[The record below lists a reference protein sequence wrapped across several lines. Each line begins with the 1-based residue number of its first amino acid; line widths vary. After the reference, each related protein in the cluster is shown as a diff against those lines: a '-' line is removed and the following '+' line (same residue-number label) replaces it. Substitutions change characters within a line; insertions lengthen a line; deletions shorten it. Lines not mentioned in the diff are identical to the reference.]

1 VRGLRVW
8 LLLEYMVRS
17 VHNAWVAMNQN
28 VSTKQASLPQ
38 QELPGSK
45 LDIWAVL
52 LDGLIILSGRWK
64 LLIFGPLIAGA
75 LAYAGAFLLPK
86 SYVSSAY
93 VGPLDEATA
102 KKTSSL
108 ILSPLVLDATLRKF
122 QRPPFS
128 SMTLDEAR
136 LYLQERI
143 GFALARGGD
152 PKLASLYVLKAI
164 DSQPARARDLLATIL
179 DSLLVAMMPA
189 PDRIASLKR
198 QQEIVDLQSADLSS
212 AITRLMN
219 HPELL
224 SGDVKTGYAPVNVG
238 DMIKLRTEG
247 LIRSEDLREAIA
259 GPSHDIIVSPPTMP
273 TIAVAPSKRK
283 IVAVVVASTLAFLI
297 VLLLVR
303 DLLLP
308 LLAKSVYQPKLQRI
322 GNALRLY
329 RVRS

>member
-1 VRGLRVW
+1 
-8 LLLEYMVRS
+8 M
-17 VHNAWVAMNQN
+17 
-28 VSTKQASLPQ
+28 PQ
-38 QELPGSK
+38 QELPESK
-45 LDIWAVL
+45 IDIWTVL
-52 LDGLIILSGRWK
+52 LDALIILSDRWK
-64 LLIFGPLIAGA
+64 LLILGPLIAGA
-75 LAYAGAFLLPK
+75 IGYAGAFLLPK
-86 SYVSSAY
+86 SYASSAY

-102 KKTSSL
+102 KKASSL

-136 LYLQERI
+136 LYLQERV

-152 PKLASLYVLKAI
+152 PKLPSLYVLKAI
-164 DSQPARARDLLATIL
+164 DSQPAHARDLLTVIL
-179 DSLLVAMMPA
+179 DSLLVAMMPP

-273 TIAVAPSKRK
+273 TIAVAPAKRK
-283 IVAVVVASTLAFLI
+283 VVAVVVASTLAFLI
-297 VLLLVR
+297 VLLLLR
-303 DLLLP
+303 DLFLP
-308 LLAKSVYQPKLQRI
+308 LLANSVYQPKLQRI
-322 GNALRLY
+322 GNALRFY
-329 RVRS
+329 KVRS